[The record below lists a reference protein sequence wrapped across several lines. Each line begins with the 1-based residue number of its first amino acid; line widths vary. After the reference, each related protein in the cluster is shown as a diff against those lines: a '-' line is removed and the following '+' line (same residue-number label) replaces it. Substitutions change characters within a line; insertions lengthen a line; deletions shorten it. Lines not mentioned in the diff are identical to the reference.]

1 MKNSFW
7 DVLEAKKGGLKMAEK
22 EYKNEVI
29 LNLIQ
34 DLPYKLF
41 YKEPSNNKQQRLI
54 RKIPNQ
60 VWNDFLSKQQ
70 TNVVFCPPCEESTA
84 KGGVRGLFNKETS
97 FYYNPP
103 TALQATSPTRGA
115 DKRGFTLI
123 ELLVVVLLIGILA
136 AVALPQYQKA
146 VLKARYMQA
155 QTLGRSL
162 QEAVN
167 LYYLATNTY
176 PKTLTEL
183 DIELPGTLTS
193 NEEGVYGTNYTCCL
207 DVRGESFD
215 SIWCNLDKIPYTLA
229 FRVSDFAFSQ
239 RRFCV
244 ATKETQGEE
253 ICKLVGGK
261 DPYDNGIGL
270 IHYRLP

>member
-1 MKNSFW
+1 MRKNNFLNTNIKLGHCRVSGCGSHSGIFNARRYQLGKTLLNKRQGRGRSRVTAFG
-7 DVLEAKKGGLKMAEK
+7 DDGLYVYERQTAAVL
-22 EYKNEVI
+22 
-29 LNLIQ
+29 
-34 DLPYKLF
+34 
-41 YKEPSNNKQQRLI
+41 
-54 RKIPNQ
+54 
-60 VWNDFLSKQQ
+60 
-70 TNVVFCPPCEESTA
+70 CPPCGESTA
-84 KGGVRGLFNKETS
+84 RSGVRGYLNKDAS
-97 FYYNPP
+97 FYNPP

>member
-22 EYKNEVI
+22 KYKVI

-60 VWNDFLSKQQ
+60 VWNDFL
-70 TNVVFCPPCEESTA
+70 
-84 KGGVRGLFNKETS
+84 NKRQM
-97 FYYNPP
+97 
-103 TALQATSPTRGA
+103 A
-115 DKRGFTLI
+115 RGFTLI
-123 ELLVVVLLIGILA
+123 ELLVVVLIIGILA

-183 DIELPGTLTS
+183 DIELPGTLNS
-193 NEEGVYGTNYTCCL
+193 NEKEVRGTNYVCYL

-239 RRFCV
+239 SRFCV
-244 ATKETQGEE
+244 ATKETQGEK